1 MSTRVIS
8 DMRRMNPRRRPN
20 PSAAVRSRGEPA
32 HDGVEPAASAGIA
45 LTRRS
50 LHEQIIEELGRRIV
64 KGEYARDGML
74 PTEPLLAANL
84 GVSRNALREA
94 VQVLVSKGMV
104 EVRPKTGMRILPE
117 ADWNL
122 LDREVLAWHAH
133 SEQRLT
139 RAFELV
145 EFRLIVEPMA
155 AYLAAKRASAD
166 EMVLISDACTRLEA
180 CVGKP
185 LAIPDTDIAFHRSI
199 HQASHNAILNHLGS
213 LTSSLMQIQVL
224 MTTQK
229 PGSFEAGLP
238 LHRAVTEAIRKRNA
252 GEAEASARRLAR
264 MPYDDLAQRIKI
276 DPNRRLSRLRNI
288 ARMVKR

>member
-1 MSTRVIS
+1 MTPSSAKRSHREDRV
-8 DMRRMNPRRRPN
+8 
-20 PSAAVRSRGEPA
+20 AAP
-32 HDGVEPAASAGIA
+32 A

-50 LHEQIIEELGRRIV
+50 LHDQIVEEVGRRIV
-64 KGEYARDGML
+64 RGDYAKGML
-74 PTEPLLAANL
+74 PTEPQLAAAL

-94 VQVLVSKGMV
+94 VKVLVSKGMV

-122 LDREVLAWHAH
+122 LDREVLGWHAQSH
-133 SEQRLT
+133 QRLT

-145 EFRLIVEPMA
+145 EFRVIIEPMA
-155 AYLAAKRASAD
+155 AYLAAKRASAKEVKAID
-166 EMVLISDACTRLEA
+166 EACTRLEA

-185 LAIPDTDIAFHRSI
+185 AEVPEKDIVFHRSI

-238 LHRAVTEAIRKRNA
+238 LHRQLSKAVAARD
-252 GEAEASARRLAR
+252 AEAAEDTARRLAQ

-276 DPNRRLSRLRNI
+276 GPRQRLARLREI
-288 ARMVKR
+288 ARMVPRR